1 MGAGAGAQKITTDVT
16 GNDTAGM
23 AAGMVASGVTAKGL
37 NGIEAEV
44 NKLAKAPKG
53 IDGVT
58 EGVGNLAEDVGK
70 VVETSYGK
78 SSLIEL
84 KNTDNF
90 MDSTIEHIFEGNVR
104 RGKAGGYHYECI
116 KDTAGNIVNG
126 TEVLINDLG
135 VYKAQVEVNGI
146 PKSGNGGYSTFF
158 PKEKSPQDVID
169 SINEAYNN
177 KVFVVGSK
185 NSYIGISN
193 NGLEI
198 EMYINN
204 NGKIISAFPK
214 E

>member
-1 MGAGAGAQKITTDVT
+1 
-16 GNDTAGM
+16 
-23 AAGMVASGVTAKGL
+23 
-37 NGIEAEV
+37 
-44 NKLAKAPKG
+44 
-53 IDGVT
+53 
-58 EGVGNLAEDVGK
+58 
-70 VVETSYGK
+70 
-78 SSLIEL
+78 
-84 KNTDNF
+84 

-116 KDTAGNIVNG
+116 KDIAGNIVNG

-158 PKEKSPQDVID
+158 PKEMSPQDVID